1 MTFELTMEQ
10 KIIKESIRKFLD
22 NEISPL
28 VDDYE
33 NNHKPITKDLI
44 KKLLPYGFVG
54 GTLPEEAGGEGLDYK
69 TYFLM
74 IEELSRA
81 WPSLRAVVS
90 GTNLMATHIHNY
102 GTKKQKEKYLPGILK
117 GDITG
122 FFALTEPNVGSDA
135 SKIETSATLKD
146 GKWII
151 SGTKMW
157 ITNGQEGDLGVVLA
171 QTDKSKGIN
180 GITAFLIEKENAVYE
195 ARPIEKMGMHSCPTA
210 ELYFDE
216 CEIPEENVLGEVGD
230 GLRLGL
236 KFLNTA
242 RIMVN
247 FICSGVSE
255 ASLEAAVKYAK
266 ERQQFGKEIGS
277 YQLIQAKIADMAI
290 KLKTMKL
297 LGLEAASKL
306 DKGEDCRL
314 EASMAKLYASE
325 NALDIV
331 DHAIQ
336 IHGGYGYSREFRVE
350 RMYRDIRHFTF
361 AEGTSEIHRLLIGR
375 QLLGISAF

>member
-74 IEELSRA
+74 IEELSRV

-216 CEIPEENVLGEVGD
+216 CEIPEENVLGEVGN